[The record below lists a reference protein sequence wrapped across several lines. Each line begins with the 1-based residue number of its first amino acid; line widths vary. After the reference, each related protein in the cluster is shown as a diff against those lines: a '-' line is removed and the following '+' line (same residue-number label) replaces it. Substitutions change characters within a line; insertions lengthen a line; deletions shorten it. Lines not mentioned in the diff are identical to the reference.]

1 MLRKMSVLAFAAGL
15 CCLSVTGFAQMREF
29 QKIIPEGKW
38 VLEKE
43 SIHAFIPGCMHGI
56 ADAVEEDHVHQQDID
71 VNISELDIVI
81 YEELNVKQDSIILT
95 SSKNMVRTKYSYTN
109 REGIRYDSSSVPFLS
124 GGNVYVNKLYV
135 QQRIDIHSLDSDSPV
150 FVSYIYELK
159 AEK

>member
-1 MLRKMSVLAFAAGL
+1 MSVLALAAGL
-15 CCLSVTGFAQMREF
+15 CCLYVTGFAQMRVV

-43 SIHAFIPGCMHGI
+43 SLNAVIPGCMHG
-56 ADAVEEDHVHQQDID
+56 AYDTVDDNHVHQQNIN
-71 VNISELDIVI
+71 VNINELDVVI

-109 REGIRYDSSSVPFLS
+109 REGIRYDSSSIPFLP
-124 GGNVYVNKLYV
+124 GGNVFGDKLYV
-135 QQRIDIHSLDSDSPV
+135 QQRIDIHQLDSNSPV

-159 AEK
+159 KEK

>member
-1 MLRKMSVLAFAAGL
+1 MSVLALAAGL
-15 CCLSVTGFAQMREF
+15 CCLSVTGFAQMRVV

-43 SIHAFIPGCMHGI
+43 FLNAVIPGCMHG
-56 ADAVEEDHVHQQDID
+56 ANDTVDDNHVHQPNIN
-71 VNISELDIVI
+71 VNINELDVVI
-81 YEELNVKQDSIILT
+81 YEELNVKQDSIILS
-95 SSKNMVRTKYSYTN
+95 SSKNIVRTKYSYTN

-135 QQRIDIHSLDSDSPV
+135 QQRIDIHSLDSESPV
-150 FVSYIYELK
+150 YVSYIYELK